1 VTSAS
6 LSARYDDMMVLMPLL
21 LGLVIGSFLNV
32 VIARL
37 PEGRSV
43 WRPRSACPG
52 CATPIAWYDN
62 VPILSFAMLRG
73 RCRSC
78 RMAISPRY
86 PIVEA
91 ATGILFGVAYL
102 VLGPTPVFA
111 TAAVLLASLVAITA
125 IDLSSQIIPD
135 VITLP
140 GILVGVAANLVT
152 GRVAW
157 LESLLGIVVGGG
169 IFFVII
175 LASRG
180 GMGGGDMKLGAM
192 LGAFLGWK
200 LGLLAILLGVLS
212 GGVVALG
219 LLIMG
224 RKGRKEAIP
233 FGPFLALGGAVT
245 CLWGESL
252 LGWYLGHLQF

>member
-1 VTSAS
+1 
-6 LSARYDDMMVLMPLL
+6 MVALPFIF
-21 LGLVIGSFLNV
+21 GLVIGSFLNV

-43 WRPRSACPG
+43 WRPRSACLG
-52 CATPIAWYDN
+52 CGTPIDWYDN
-62 VPILSFAMLRG
+62 IPIVSFVVLGG
-73 RCRSC
+73 RCRAC
-78 RMAISPRY
+78 GMAISRRY

-91 ATGILFGVAYL
+91 ATGLLFALAFL
-102 VLGPTPVFA
+102 VLGPTPEFA
-111 TAAVLLASLVAITA
+111 VVAVLLAALVAITA
-125 IDLSSQIIPD
+125 IDLSHQIIPD

-140 GILVGVAANLVT
+140 GIVAGVVASLAI
-152 GRVAW
+152 GRVTW
-157 LESLLGIVVGGG
+157 LESLIGIAAGGG
-169 IFFVII
+169 LFLVII
-175 LASRG
+175 LASGG

-212 GGVVALG
+212 GGVVAIC
-219 LLIMG
+219 LLLLR

-245 CLWGESL
+245 SLWGEAL
-252 LGWYLGHLQF
+252 LRWYLGHF